1 MNLSNEIKTGLL
13 FIFGIIL
20 FIIGF
25 SYLKSN
31 DVFSADRKFFGIY
44 DNTEG
49 VVPGTP
55 VTINGFQV
63 GSVESIELLNPS
75 AKILVTF
82 RIENKFNFSR
92 NSTAQI
98 YESGLIGGKL
108 LGIIPAN
115 DNAVNA
121 KKGDT
126 LKTSVAPGLTDLVNE
141 KLSPLQEKIE
151 SMIVHAD
158 SLLISFNNILD
169 YDRID
174 KIKSSIDNVNII
186 LNNLNS
192 ITLTIDEAI
201 NSKNGKINK
210 SLESFSLASEN
221 IKNIT
226 DTLISVPLKNTF
238 EALESASI
246 NISKISDEI
255 IKGNGSVNRLIYGDT
270 LINNL
275 NKTND
280 EIQLLMEDLR
290 KNPKKYVH
298 FSLFGKK

>member
-1 MNLSNEIKTGLL
+1 MDLVI
-13 FIFGIIL
+13 
-20 FIIGF
+20 
-25 SYLKSN
+25 
-31 DVFSADRKFFGIY
+31 
-44 DNTEG
+44 TEG

-174 KIKSSIDNVNII
+174 KIKSSIDDVNII

-201 NSKNGKINK
+201 NSKNGKIYK

-275 NKTND
+275 NKTNV

>member
-174 KIKSSIDNVNII
+174 KIKSSIDDVNII
-186 LNNLNS
+186 LNNLS
-192 ITLTIDEAI
+192 LITLTIDEAI

-226 DTLISVPLKNTF
+226 KM
-238 EALESASI
+238 
-246 NISKISDEI
+246 
-255 IKGNGSVNRLIYGDT
+255 
-270 LINNL
+270 NNDL
-275 NKTND
+275 GQLVK
-280 EIQLLMEDLR
+280 IQLHLR
-290 KNPKKYVH
+290 VELPEELWKNNTDFIEIKNLAK
-298 FSLFGKK
+298 SLFRSISFFKPNSSRSDSKETYLHCKFLKTL